1 MRDRLTPFALRWA
14 QSRVASPVLIEA
26 EPRLLRDLFLELAP
40 YTEEVLETFPRLL
53 GFMER
58 IEPFTLPIRSLDRF
72 NMLSAF
78 LPREIIF
85 SLAERRGIEKIYA
98 DQMMYAFYQT
108 VPDNGVYTA
117 KRKIAK
123 EVTFTTTEWT
133 RKLIGADIA
142 NSRGFTGEGV
152 LVAVADTG
160 ASRVH
165 EQIRRVVFESTM
177 GQMRDENGHG
187 TWCTSC
193 IGGEKAVDE
202 VMSRTVGKTVQCE
215 GMAPS
220 CDLLAIKCLGFFI
233 GIGSTSSI
241 LQAISRAI
249 DRKANVISMSLGGEA
264 ESDKPDDDPYYSVMQ
279 KVVEAGIIP
288 VIAAGNS
295 GPDENTMNAP
305 GDMPQVLTVGAY
317 DPIDG
322 KIADFSSR
330 GPTNWDDVKPDV
342 IAPGVDINSGI
353 VGVLDSSG
361 DGKPSRYSPL
371 SGTSMATPH
380 VAGLV
385 ACMMQAHR
393 KLVGQELT
401 VDEIKKMMQELGT
414 QKNNTV
420 GWGPITWGIYER
432 WLSTQHSLRRE
443 V

>member
-1 MRDRLTPFALRWA
+1 MRDKLTPFALRWA

-26 EPRLLRDLFLELAP
+26 EPRSLRELFLELAP

-53 GFMER
+53 GIMER
-58 IEPFTLPIRSLDRF
+58 IEPFASPIRSLDRF
-72 NMLSAF
+72 NMLSAY

-98 DQMMYAFYQT
+98 DQMMSALYQT
-108 VPDNGVYTA
+108 VSDDGVYTA

-123 EVTFTTTEWT
+123 EVTFTTTEHT

-142 NSRGFTGEGV
+142 NSRGFTGDGV
-152 LVAVADTG
+152 LVAITDTG

-165 EQIRRVVFESTM
+165 EQIRRVVFESAM
-177 GQMRDENGHG
+177 GQVRDENGHG
-187 TWCTSC
+187 TWCTTC
-193 IGGEKAVDE
+193 IGGEKSVDE
-202 VMSRTVGKTVQCE
+202 VMSRTTGKTIQCE
-215 GMAPS
+215 GMAPG

-241 LQAISRAI
+241 LEAISRAI
-249 DRKANVISMSLGGEA
+249 DRKANVISMSLGGDA
-264 ESDKPDDDPYYSVMQ
+264 QGDDPKDDPYYSVMQ
-279 KVVEAGIIP
+279 KVVDAGIIP
-288 VIAAGNS
+288 AIAAGNS
-295 GPDENTMNAP
+295 GPDENTVNAP
-305 GDMPQVLTVGAY
+305 GNMPQVLTVGAY

-322 KIADFSSR
+322 KIAEFSSR
-330 GPTNWDDVKPDV
+330 GPTNWGDVKPDV

-353 VGVLDSSG
+353 VGVLDTSG

-401 VDEIKKMMQELGT
+401 VDEIKTMMQQLGT
-414 QKNNTV
+414 QKTNV
-420 GWGPITWGIYER
+420 AGWGPITWPIYER
-432 WLSTQHSLRRE
+432 WLSTEHS
-443 V
+443 VKVKV